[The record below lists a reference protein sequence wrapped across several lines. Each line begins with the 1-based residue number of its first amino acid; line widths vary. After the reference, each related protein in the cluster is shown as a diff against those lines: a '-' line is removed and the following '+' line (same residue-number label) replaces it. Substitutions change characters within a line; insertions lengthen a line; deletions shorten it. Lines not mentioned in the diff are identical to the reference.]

1 MTKPTFLD
9 AVPVGRIF
17 LALNNPRHEPYE
29 TEAQAIEYLCE
40 HENVHA
46 LARDIAK
53 HGINPLERFALL
65 PIDKK
70 KVGRPDASYTSAEGN
85 RRICAIKLLNDPDLA
100 PARLRKSFERL
111 AEQWTP
117 VKSVPAAVFTDAD
130 IVRIWLQRLHT
141 GAQGGAGRKE
151 WNADQKQ
158 RFDGGSKN
166 KLALE
171 ILDYAEAEKFITKS
185 ERKGRLTTAQRF
197 LGNSILQE
205 VLGIDASNPDEV
217 VRTRPKEEFDVLLK
231 RFIKDLLEGKEVT
244 SRKNREDIVKYARP
258 LNGLAGVT
266 TKRIEPESLA
276 GNASDGT
283 GKRKAP
289 RRKPQQPQH
298 AKHVQYEDEIFTA
311 LKALG
316 NAKLSSLYHSITS
329 VDLDPHTPLLAVGTW
344 SFFETL
350 TALAGRNE
358 GVSLDAWL
366 SKAKLASYGISGDS
380 VSSLRSAMVQIREFG
395 NTTKHHPVAA
405 LFSGDQLN
413 NDVCTLKV
421 VILKAIEEAW
431 GKGA

>member
-1 MTKPTFLD
+1 MAKPTFLE

-29 TEAQAIEYLCE
+29 TEGQAIEYLCE

-70 KVGRPDASYTSAEGN
+70 KVGRPDASYTAAEGN
-85 RRICAIKLLNDPDLA
+85 RRVCAIKLLNDPDLA
-100 PARLRKSFERL
+100 PARLRKAFEKL

-117 VKSVPAAVFTDAD
+117 VKSISAAVFPDSES
-130 IVRIWLQRLHT
+130 VRIWLQRLHN

-166 KLALE
+166 KLALA
-171 ILDYAEAEKFITKS
+171 ILDYAEAEKIITKS

-197 LGNSILQE
+197 LGNAILQE
-205 VLGIDASNPDEV
+205 VLGIDGANPDEV
-217 VRTRPKEEFDVLLK
+217 VRTRPKDEFDILLK
-231 RFIKDLLEGKEVT
+231 RFVKDLVEGQHVH
-244 SRKNREDIVKYARP
+244 SRMNKDEIIKYARP

-266 TKRIEPESLA
+266 SKRIEPETLTENRS
-276 GNASDGT
+276 G

-289 RRKPQQPQH
+289 RRRPQQPQH
-298 AKHVQYEDEIFTA
+298 AKHVQYEEEIFTA

-316 NAKLSSLYHSITS
+316 NAKLSSLYHSICS
-329 VDLDPHTPLLAVGTW
+329 VELDTHTPLVAVGTW

-350 TALAGRNE
+350 TGLAGRNE

-366 SKAKLASYGISGDS
+366 SKTKLASYGITGDS

-395 NTTKHHPVAA
+395 NTTKHHPIAA

-413 NDVCTLKV
+413 NDVCTLKA
-421 VILKAIEEAW
+421 VILKAIEEAAS
-431 GKGA
+431 KGA